1 MKHKVTADMKCG
13 STFKVTTIKSNKTY
27 ITAKIVLSCYNCY
40 YNVLKKLVNLL
51 FNMQLQGF

>member
-1 MKHKVTADMKCG
+1 MKHKDPADMKCG
-13 STFKVTTIKSNKTY
+13 STFKVTIKSNKTY